1 MGSTAQARRLASEYR
16 FDDLRTRD
24 ILADMRYRSTDPGP
38 GDRIPPFDLPTL
50 DGPRFASDAL
60 GDRPVLLVFGSQTCP
75 VTRSAL
81 PPLDALHETYGD
93 QVRFVLVQTREA
105 HPGELTVQPATDDEK
120 TAHAISMRDD
130 LHVRYEV
137 AVDDIDGTLH
147 RAVGPKPNSAYVLRP
162 DGTITARVHW
172 ANDTTAVRA
181 SLEEALDARPRRRGL
196 RRGRTLVPLLTAVG
210 YLPAVVERA
219 GAKAERDVWRAA
231 PPLALLGRASTLLR
245 GLPTDRRGPAAVVC
259 LAALAA
265 AVLATTV
272 VLGRS
277 A

>member
-1 MGSTAQARRLASEYR
+1 MGPTTRTAQQASEYR

-24 ILADMRYRSTDPGP
+24 VLADLRYRSTDPGP

-50 DGPRFASDAL
+50 DGARLASDAL
-60 GDRPVLLVFGSQTCP
+60 GDKPVLLVFGSQTCP

-81 PPLDALHETYGD
+81 PPLNTLHERYGD

-105 HPGELTVQPATDDEK
+105 HPGEFIAQPATEAEK
-120 TAHAISMRDD
+120 AAHAASMRDD

-172 ANDTTAVRA
+172 ANDTAAVRT
-181 SLEEALDARPRRRGL
+181 SLDDVLGVPPRRR

-210 YLPAVVERA
+210 HLPAVVRRA
-219 GAKAERDVWRAA
+219 GAKAGRDVWRAA
-231 PPLALLGRASTLLR
+231 PPLALLGRASALFD
-245 GLPTDRRGPAAVVC
+245 GLPTDRRGPAAAVA
-259 LAALAA
+259 LAALVA

-272 VLGRS
+272 VLGRV

>member
-1 MGSTAQARRLASEYR
+1 MTPTARTALVPSEYR

-24 ILADMRYRSTDPGP
+24 VVADMRYRPTDPGP
-38 GDRIPPFDLPTL
+38 GDLIPSFDLPTL
-50 DGPRFASDAL
+50 DGARFTSHDL

-81 PPLDALHETYGD
+81 PALDQLHTSYRD
-93 QVRFVLVQTREA
+93 RVRFVLVQTREA
-105 HPGELTVQPATDDEK
+105 HPGERLRQPRTDEEK
-120 TAHAISMRDD
+120 SAHASSMRDD
-130 LHVRYEV
+130 LHVVYEV

-172 ANDTTAVRA
+172 ANDTATVRA
-181 SLEEALDARPRRRGL
+181 SIEDVLRARPGRRRRG
-196 RRGRTLVPLLTAVG
+196 RMVVPLLRAVG
-210 YLPAVVERA
+210 HLPDVVRRA

-231 PPLALLGRASTLLR
+231 PPLALLGRASGLLG
-245 GLPTDRRGPAAVVC
+245 GLAVDRRGPTATVGLVA
-259 LAALAA
+259 LGLLALA
-265 AVLATTV
+265 TV
-272 VLGRS
+272 VALTG